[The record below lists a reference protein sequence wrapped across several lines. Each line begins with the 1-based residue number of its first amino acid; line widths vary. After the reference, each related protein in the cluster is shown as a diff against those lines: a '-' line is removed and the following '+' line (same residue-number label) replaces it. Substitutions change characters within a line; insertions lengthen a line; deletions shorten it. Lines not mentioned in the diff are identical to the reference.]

1 MMTTDNYYLEIDG
14 YEVIENLALF
24 EVSNIPIVPLIFKF
38 SSIDPYYTRYKSS
51 VMLSLPNGE
60 TITGAVSTFTATL

>member
-1 MMTTDNYYLEIDG
+1 ISMTFDINFLY
-14 YEVIENLALF
+14 
-24 EVSNIPIVPLIFKF
+24 LIFKF

-60 TITGAVSTFTATL
+60 TITGDAVLEIMDLK